1 MDKKTTDAATPASP
15 EALEFLLTRRSRPA
29 RLLRAPAPDRPT
41 LMRLLT
47 AAARVPDHGK
57 LEPWRF
63 IVLEGDA
70 LARLAA
76 LAEARAPQAGVEP
89 ERNAKT
95 VAGFRDSPLVVA
107 VIAIEKPSPVI
118 PPYEQL
124 LSAGAV
130 CLGLVNAAL
139 AAGYGAC
146 WLTGWPAFDRAFQE
160 SGLELAANERV
171 AGFIHLGSCDATP
184 PERPRPDIEA
194 ITSWL

>member
-1 MDKKTTDAATPASP
+1 MNKATTDTAPPARP
-15 EALEFLLTRRSRPA
+15 EILDFLLTRRSRPA
-29 RLLRAPAPDRPT
+29 RLLRPPAPDRAT
-41 LMRLLT
+41 LMHLLT

-70 LARLAA
+70 LTRLAA
-76 LAEARAPQAGVEP
+76 LAQSRGAQAGIEA

-107 VIAIEKPSPVI
+107 VIAVEKPSPVI

-130 CLGLVNAAL
+130 CVSLVNAAL
-139 AAGYGAC
+139 AAGFGAC
-146 WLTGWPAFDRAFQE
+146 WLTGWPAFDRPFQE
-160 SGLELAANERV
+160 SGLGLAGNERV
-171 AGFIHLGSCDATP
+171 AGFIHLGRCDTTP